1 LIVGD
6 KFLVFPKAKKKGLTE
21 VGLSPILSIMKPM
34 DLTKRQ
40 LAVLQHIRKFLESEG
55 RSPTL
60 KEIADGVGSSAV
72 STIHKHVQHL
82 IDKGFLDRSHGK
94 GNNIILAQ
102 DGEASPASPVPGWM
116 TEEPKRA
123 RSVPFCGDVAAGTP
137 LLPESRAIPLEV
149 PTCIHRERQDLFVLR
164 VRGDSMVEDSILDGD
179 LVVLQRR
186 GDYRNGDRVVALID
200 GEEATLKEFRRD
212 PQGVWLIPHNP
223 DLSPKCFAPDR
234 IAIQGVLVGVMRS
247 C

>member
-1 LIVGD
+1 
-6 KFLVFPKAKKKGLTE
+6 
-21 VGLSPILSIMKPM
+21 M

-40 LAVLQHIRKFLESEG
+40 LAVLQHIRKFLETEG

-94 GNNIILAQ
+94 GNNIVLSQGAEP
-102 DGEASPASPVPGWM
+102 GPSPAVPGWM
-116 TEEPKRA
+116 TEEPRRA
-123 RSVPFCGDVAAGTP
+123 RSIPFYGDVAAGTP

-149 PTCIHRERQDLFVLR
+149 PNCIHRERQDLF
-164 VRGDSMVEDSILDGD
+164 
-179 LVVLQRR
+179 VLQRR

-200 GEEATLKEFRRD
+200 GEEATLKEYRRD
-212 PQGVWLIPHNP
+212 GQGVWLIPHNP
-223 DLSPKCFAPDR
+223 DLAPKCFLPER
-234 IAIQGVLVGVMRS
+234 VTIQGALVGVMRS

>member
-1 LIVGD
+1 
-6 KFLVFPKAKKKGLTE
+6 
-21 VGLSPILSIMKPM
+21 MKPM

-40 LAVLQHIRKFLESEG
+40 LAVLQHIRKFLETEG

-82 IDKGFLDRSHGK
+82 IDKGFLGRSHGK

-102 DGEASPASPVPGWM
+102 DEDAPRETPR
-116 TEEPKRA
+116 EPDMPEWRPELAKLA

-137 LLPESRAIPLEV
+137 ILPESRAIPLEV
-149 PTCIHRERQDLFVLR
+149 PTCIHRERQELFVLR

-200 GEEATLKEFRRD
+200 GEEATLKEFRKD
-212 PQGVWLIPHNP
+212 GQGVWLIPHNP
-223 DLSPKCFAPDR
+223 DLSPKCFSPDR

>member
-1 LIVGD
+1 MRNLYVE
-6 KFLVFPKAKKKGLTE
+6 AKKKGLTGIP
-21 VGLSPILSIMKPM
+21 VSPILSIMKPT

-40 LAVLQHIRKFLESEG
+40 LAVLQHIRKFLETEG

-94 GNNIILAQ
+94 GNNIVLAQ
-102 DGEASPASPVPGWM
+102 ALEPASAPAASPGGWVA
-116 TEEPKRA
+116 EER
-123 RSVPFCGDVAAGTP
+123 RSRTLPFCGDVAAGAP

-179 LVVLQRR
+179 FIILQRR

-200 GEEATLKEFRRD
+200 GEEATLKEYRRD
-212 PQGVWLIPHNP
+212 VQGVWLIPHNP
-223 DLSPKCFAPDR
+223 DLSPKCFTPER
-234 IAIQGVLVGVMRS
+234 ITIQGVLVGVMRS

>member
-1 LIVGD
+1 VE
-6 KFLVFPKAKKKGLTE
+6 AKKKGLTGTL
-21 VGLSPILSIMKPM
+21 VSPILSIMKPT

-40 LAVLQHIRKFLESEG
+40 LAVLLHIRKFLETEG

-94 GNNIILAQ
+94 GNNIVLAQ
-102 DGEASPASPVPGWM
+102 ALESASAPASAPAASPGGWVA
-116 TEEPKRA
+116 EER
-123 RSVPFCGDVAAGTP
+123 RSRTLPFCGDVAAGAP

-179 LVVLQRR
+179 FIILQRR

-200 GEEATLKEFRRD
+200 GEEATLKEYRRD
-212 PQGVWLIPHNP
+212 GQGVWLIPHNP
-223 DLSPKCFAPDR
+223 DLSPKCFTPDR
-234 IAIQGVLVGVMRS
+234 ITLQGVLVGVMRS